1 MNSYKRKLKFK
12 KMTFVKKKKTIPGLV
27 SFSIYISILY
37 PKCRMNSKN
46 RIQQCNVDSPK
57 ARACSL
63 HTFSLII
70 SRLGKTNIT
79 RLC

>member
-1 MNSYKRKLKFK
+1 
-12 KMTFVKKKKTIPGLV
+12 
-27 SFSIYISILY
+27 
-37 PKCRMNSKN
+37 MNSKI

-57 ARACSL
+57 ARACSS

-79 RLC
+79 RLYLLWHSQPNRLTWSYQFLFLPFLLSG

>member
-1 MNSYKRKLKFK
+1 MNSYNKKLKFK
-12 KMTFVKKKKTIPGLV
+12 KTTFVKIKKIYRDWYLLV
-27 SFSIYISILY
+27 SILY
-37 PKCRMNSKN
+37 PKCKMNSKN

-70 SRLGKTNIT
+70 SRLGKTIIT
-79 RLC
+79 SLC